1 MEQLRRG
8 LSLRFSPEPTTRQKV
23 LGFGICVPIPQ
34 TSSLQIRQR
43 VGGRRKVSPDFGG
56 LRILPYYCS
65 VAGQTALKGQETV
78 ASPFPASANF
88 VSRALLPQNRG

>member
-1 MEQLRRG
+1 MRADPSDVFR
-8 LSLRFSPEPTTRQKV
+8 SDTPKS
-23 LGFGICVPIPQ
+23 
-34 TSSLQIRQR
+34 
-43 VGGRRKVSPDFGG
+43 RRKVSPDFGG

-78 ASPFPASANF
+78 ASPFPAAANF